1 MLNLDKHF
9 KSQKWKVLL
18 IMDNPTTQ
26 LLGDIGRG
34 VLFGYS
40 TLTLSNI
47 TIDILPPNVTSVV
60 QHSD

>member
-1 MLNLDKHF
+1 
-9 KSQKWKVLL
+9 
-18 IMDNPTTQ
+18 MDNPTTQ

-40 TLTLSNI
+40 TLILSNI

>member
-40 TLTLSNI
+40 TLILSNI